1 MFNSKEKKVS
11 RSAVMNTLIGAGTTI
26 RGDVTFSGGLHLDGR
41 IEGVVRAEA
50 SSQAVLT
57 VSDKGCI
64 VGEIHVT
71 QAVIN
76 GTIKGDIHA
85 TEHLELAGQARIE
98 GNVSYKVLEMAAG
111 SQITGKIMHQAEPQR
126 QLTGPEIEP
135 AHLPAHA
142 T

>member
-1 MFNSKEKKVS
+1 MFNNKEKKIA
-11 RSAVMNTLIGAGTTI
+11 RTAAMTTLIGAGTVI

-41 IEGVVRAEA
+41 IEGTVRVESDA
-50 SSQAVLT
+50 QAVLT
-57 VSDKGCI
+57 VSDQGCI

-76 GTIKGDIHA
+76 GAIKGDIYA
-85 TEHLELAGQARIE
+85 SDHLELAGQARIE

-111 SQITGKIMHQAEPQR
+111 SQITGKIMHQPEIQR
-126 QLTGPEIEP
+126 QLISPEIACIP
-135 AHLPAHA
+135 A